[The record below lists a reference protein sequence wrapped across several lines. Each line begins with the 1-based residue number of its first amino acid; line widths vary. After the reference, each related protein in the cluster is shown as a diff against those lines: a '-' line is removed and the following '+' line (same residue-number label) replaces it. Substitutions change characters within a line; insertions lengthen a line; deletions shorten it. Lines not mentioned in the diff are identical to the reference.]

1 MGRVPSL
8 LGLVPRLLPRPR
20 PYPRGN
26 RVVVMLHGTG
36 SEPGVFRKLAQALRE
51 HDIHPLALSYGRRG
65 TDDLDRS
72 VEELEQKL
80 LDIDAPTFDIV
91 GHSLG
96 GLLALR
102 LAHRPALRGRIGTI
116 VGLGAAWRG
125 VPDRGNHRLTKKLLG
140 ESFVQVKTAEP
151 FEATVPEG
159 VTVVSV
165 VSDADKVVP
174 SWSSRLGHVI
184 ELSGVSHSRLVHEVQ
199 SVLTSLRVRRH
210 P

>member
-1 MGRVPSL
+1 MPSL

-20 PYPRGN
+20 ATSGGD
-26 RVVVMLHGTG
+26 RVVVLLHGTG
-36 SEPGVFRKLAQALRE
+36 SEPGVFHKLARALRA
-51 HDIHPLALSYGRRG
+51 HDIRPLALAYGRRG
-65 TDDLDRS
+65 TEDLDRS
-72 VEELEQKL
+72 VEDIERRL
-80 LDIDAPTFDIV
+80 LQIVAPTFDIV

-125 VPDRGNHRLTKKLLG
+125 VPDHGSHRLTKKVLG
-140 ESFVQVKTAEP
+140 ESFVQVKTTEP
-151 FEATVPEG
+151 FPAEVPEG
-159 VTVVSV
+159 VTIVSI
-165 VSDADKVVP
+165 VSDTDKVVP

-184 ELSGVSHSRLVHEVQ
+184 ELTGVSHSRLLHEVPV
-199 SVLTSLRVRRH
+199 VLASLGVRAR